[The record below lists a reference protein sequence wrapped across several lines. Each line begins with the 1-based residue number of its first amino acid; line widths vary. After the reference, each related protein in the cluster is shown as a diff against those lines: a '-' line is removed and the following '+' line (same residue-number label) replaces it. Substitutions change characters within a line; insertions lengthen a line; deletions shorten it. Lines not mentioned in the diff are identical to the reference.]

1 MWPDS
6 DNSSK
11 DDVWYKKSPW
21 FLDPLSHSSVVTP
34 SLTWTPPIYK
44 TGGLSWNHNVLG
56 EEPILESEE
65 EPEMKIY
72 SDKKERT
79 LEKEYRV
86 ICDSTRDLLQD
97 RILKNLSIMKS
108 KLMLACMPVRVDKIE
123 CKMTP
128 AVKNNIVQ
136 AWRRLGMYG
145 KKTPFVACFDEY
157 GRRLSDEIKIETLR
171 GMTIQIVDPKDYGE
185 LYLEF
190 KGIIPYEPSYTYKK
204 DDSVFDEDLPF

>member
-1 MWPDS
+1 MWSDF
-6 DNSSK
+6 DNSSI
-11 DDVWYKKSPW
+11 DTSWYKNPW
-21 FLDPLSHSSVVTP
+21 FSYPLTHSFVKP
-34 SLTWTPPIYK
+34 SITWTPSTDENGDLVWTHHVAGREVPE
-44 TGGLSWNHNVLG
+44 N
-56 EEPILESEE
+56 ESEE
-65 EPEMKIY
+65 EPEMRIY
-72 SDKKERT
+72 SDRKELT

-86 ICDSTRDLLQD
+86 VCDNTRDLLQD

-128 AVKNNIVQ
+128 TVKNNIIQ
-136 AWRRLGMYG
+136 AWRRLDMYG

-157 GRRLSDEIKIETLR
+157 GKRLSDEIKIETLQ

-190 KGIIPYEPSYTYKK
+190 KGIVPYEPSYTYKK
-204 DDSVFDEDLPF
+204 DDSVFDDADVPF

>member
-6 DNSSK
+6 DNSSE

-21 FLDPLSHSSVVTP
+21 FPDLLAHSVVIP
-34 SLTWTPPIYK
+34 GLTWSPFRNQD
-44 TGGLSWNHNVLG
+44 GNLEWSHNVLG
-56 EEPILESEE
+56 EEPIQKDDE
-65 EPEMKIY
+65 EPEMRIY
-72 SDKKERT
+72 SDRKELT

-86 ICDSTRDLLQD
+86 VCDSIRDLLQD

-128 AVKNNIVQ
+128 KVKDNIIQ
-136 AWRRLGMYG
+136 AWRRLDMYG
-145 KKTPFVACFDEY
+145 KKTPFVARFDEY

-190 KGIIPYEPSYTYKK
+190 KGIIPYDPSYTYKK